1 MWLYDVSKP
10 TKLQL
15 VRAVKED
22 ECGDY
27 RRLVKKARHL
37 ATTADNLKLWLND
50 FFEYVCDI
58 MPTCENQN
66 GGSARH
72 LPSWFTKD
80 MVLNEYI
87 MDMESKQT
95 GRVYLGFQKSVQI
108 ISVMVYGIL
117 FNAQLLIIAY

>member
-15 VRAVKED
+15 VREVKED

-37 ATTADNLKLWLND
+37 ATTADNLKLWLNV
-50 FFEYVCDI
+50 FFESVCDI
-58 MPTCENQN
+58 MPICENQN

-80 MVLNEYI
+80 MVLNKYI

-95 GRVYLGFQKSVQI
+95 SWVYLGFQKSVQI
-108 ISVMVYGIL
+108 ISVKVYGIF
-117 FNAQLLIIAY
+117 FNAELLIIAY